1 MEMKQIGKMIRFH
14 RKKAGLSQ
22 IELGQLSG
30 LGKTVV
36 FDVENGKLTIRLS
49 TLLKI
54 FNVLNIKMDFKSPLM
69 NLFKEGINEDS

>member
-1 MEMKQIGKMIRFH
+1 MDMRQIGKMIRFH

-22 IELGQLSG
+22 LELGKLSG

-36 FDVENGKLTIRLS
+36 FDIENGKLTIRLT